1 MKSWLSEHLDI
12 SIVVAVF
19 VLCCISVASIYS
31 ATFDMGGLAFF
42 HRQMIFAGIGFLLML
57 IILLTPFRTIQ
68 ILSYPLYGIS
78 VVILAMIL
86 VAGKVVAGSKSW
98 FGVGGFGLQPSELA
112 KVTTILALAAYL
124 SQRTVSL
131 RRTKDLFIT
140 FAIVLVPMV
149 LILLQPDMGT
159 AIIYVGMLF
168 PLLYWAG
175 ASNFLLI
182 TLLAPAIA
190 AVASLFGTTAFV
202 LVIALTFVLL
212 FLMRGNRLMS
222 AVVFSLT
229 VLAGASTQFMFGK
242 LAPHQQKRI
251 LTFLYPDAD
260 PLGSGYNVIQS
271 KIAIGSGG
279 LLGKG
284 YLQGTQTQLN
294 FLPAQW
300 TDFIYCVPGEE
311 FGFIGAL
318 VILLMLVLILYRG
331 VRIGTIVKSRYASI
345 AAVGIVSTLA
355 VHTVINIGMAMGM
368 MPVIGVP
375 LPFMS
380 YGGSNLLT
388 NMIMAGLLLHL
399 YSNRK
404 EY

>member
-1 MKSWLSEHLDI
+1 MNTWLREHLD
-12 SIVVAVF
+12 VYVLAAVF
-19 VLCCISVASIYS
+19 LLCCISVASIYS
-31 ATFDMGGLAFF
+31 ATFDMGGLAYF
-42 HRQMIFAGIGFLLML
+42 HRQMIFAGVGFLLML
-57 IILLTPFRTIQ
+57 CILLTPFRTLQ

-78 VVILAMIL
+78 IMILAMIL

-98 FGVGGFGLQPSELA
+98 FGVGGFGLQPSELT
-112 KVTTILALAAYL
+112 KVTTVLALAAYL

-131 RRTKDLFIT
+131 RRLKDIVVT
-140 FAIVLVPMV
+140 FAIVLVPMT
-149 LILLQPDMGT
+149 LILLEPDMGT
-159 AIIYVGMLF
+159 ALIYVGMLF

-175 ASNFLLI
+175 ASHFLLI
-182 TLLAPAIA
+182 TLLAPGIA

-202 LVIALTFVLL
+202 FVVALTFVLL
-212 FLMRGNRLMS
+212 FFMRENRLMS

-229 VLAGASTQFMFGK
+229 VLSGASTQFMFGK

-260 PLGSGYNVIQS
+260 PLGAGYNVIQS

-279 LLGKG
+279 FLGKG

-318 VILLMLVLILYRG
+318 VILLLLMLILYRG
-331 VRIGTIVKSRYASI
+331 VRIGSIVKSRYASI
-345 AAVGIVSTLA
+345 AAIGIVATLA
-355 VHTVINIGMAMGM
+355 VHTVINIGMAMGI

-380 YGGSNLLT
+380 YGGSNLIA